1 MAKAIVIPAQIEGIS
16 TRADRTL
23 KIVLSTQEMPPS
35 EAGRLFALN
44 QKMSYIAI
52 KEESFQQSEVD
63 MVEGLAVNPDDTK
76 LRTPSQRLRAI
87 LYVSWKECDE
97 GHPAFDSFYAQK
109 IKRIITH
116 YKDKLDALKLD

>member
-23 KIVLSTQEMPPS
+23 KITISTQEMPPS

-76 LRTPSQRLRAI
+76 QRTPSQRLRAI

-109 IKRIITH
+109 IERIITH

>member
-109 IKRIITH
+109 IERIITH

>member
-1 MAKAIVIPAQIEGIS
+1 
-16 TRADRTL
+16 
-23 KIVLSTQEMPPS
+23 MPPS

-76 LRTPSQRLRAI
+76 QRTPSQRLRAI

-109 IKRIITH
+109 IERIITH

>member
-23 KIVLSTQEMPPS
+23 KITISTQEMPPS

-76 LRTPSQRLRAI
+76 QRTPSQRLRAI
-87 LYVSWKECDE
+87 LYVSWKESDE
-97 GHPAFDSFYAQK
+97 GHPSFDSFYAQK
-109 IKRIITH
+109 IERIITH